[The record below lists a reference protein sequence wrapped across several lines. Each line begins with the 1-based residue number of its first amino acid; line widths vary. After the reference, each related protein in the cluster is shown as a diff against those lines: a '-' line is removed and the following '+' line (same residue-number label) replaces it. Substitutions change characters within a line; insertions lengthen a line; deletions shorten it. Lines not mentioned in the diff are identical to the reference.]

1 MIKETSKIPSVRALI
16 ELKARYLSAIYDKEK
31 TDKTKIESHI
41 YSIHNKVASASIK
54 KYIEAL
60 KNVDAPYRLVVKDN
74 CKIKSTYAPKL
85 TFELEF
91 DPMKQADTFSDDGSL
106 EDIVS
111 TRRKDIARLEK
122 WFENCLY
129 LVASKN
135 SNIPKF
141 K

>member
-1 MIKETSKIPSVRALI
+1 MVKETSKLPSVRALI
-16 ELKARYLSAIYDKEK
+16 ELKARYLSAIYAKEK
-31 TDKTKIESHI
+31 DDTHKIQSHV
-41 YSIHNKVASASIK
+41 YSIHNKCASASIK

-74 CKIKSTYAPKL
+74 CKIKSSYSPKL

-91 DPMKQADTFSDDGSL
+91 DPMKQADTFSDGGSL

-111 TRRKDIARLEK
+111 TRRKDIVRLEK

-135 SNIPKF
+135 PSIPKF

>member
-1 MIKETSKIPSVRALI
+1 MVKETSKIPSVRALI

-31 TDKTKIESHI
+31 TDTKKIESHI
-41 YSIHNKVASASIK
+41 YSIHNKIAASSIK
-54 KYIEAL
+54 KYIDAL
-60 KNVDAPYRLVVKDN
+60 NSVDAPYKVVIKDT
-74 CKIKSTYAPKL
+74 CKIKSSHAAKL

-91 DPMKQADTFSDDGSL
+91 DPMKQADTFNDEGL
-106 EDIVS
+106 REDAVS
-111 TRRKDIARLEK
+111 TRRKEIARLEK

-135 SNIPKF
+135 PEIPKF